1 MTLYAFDKEDRRT
14 ARQEHEIPQAPDAI
28 VTKGQACRDLMY
40 IYNH

>member
-14 ARQEHEIPQAPDAI
+14 AQQEHEIPQAPVTI
-28 VTKGQACRDLMY
+28 VTKEQACRDLMY